1 MAGSLTDPDNTC
13 IYRQLLPIQE
23 LGSNPYLHTITP
35 TIFQRGTAM
44 PDHLRLSFV
53 CMTLSHRMNQA
64 HDDSQNRSL
73 ARGFYHYRGLVLRS
87 LTEELKLERRLRDD
101 IAVAGIM
108 VLLLLDVSLLHPIQK
123 YQSTELRI
131 DFMQV
136 QQGPQVHQ
144 GNSLNWRFH
153 LEAVY
158 RLVILRGGV
167 RNLVG
172 TEGMEPLLL
181 ALTL

>member
-53 CMTLSHRMNQA
+53 CMTLSHRINQA

-73 ARGFYHYRGLVLRS
+73 ARSFYHYRGLVLRS
-87 LTEELKLERRLRDD
+87 LTEELKLERRLGDD
-101 IAVAGIM
+101 VAVAAIM
-108 VLLLLDVSLLHPIQK
+108 VLLLLDVSLQYPIGDHT
-123 YQSTELRI
+123 TELRTA
-131 DFMQV
+131 FMQV
-136 QQGPQVHQ
+136 QQGSQVHQ
-144 GNSLNWRFH
+144 GTSLNWRFH

-158 RLVILRGGV
+158 RLVILRGGI
-167 RNLVG
+167 RTLVG
-172 TEGMEPLLL
+172 AEGMEPLLL